1 MMEIQVFSN
10 FSLFIKAKTKFFR
23 SDDYTFC
30 VTISLDYIGPERP
43 LVLKEGP
50 KTQMPLFILWI
61 LCILKKVIQIDTH
74 DGI

>member
-10 FSLFIKAKTKFFR
+10 FSLFIKVKTKFFW
-23 SDDYTFC
+23 SDNYTFC

-43 LVLKEGP
+43 LVLKEGS
-50 KTQMPLFILWI
+50 KTQMPLLILWI